1 MALPSGMEVW
11 ARIFISNNKGKVRS
25 LSGVTGVFGAP
36 RICLSTPQFDGVRSG
51 FGYVYKAGISP
62 NTSLTGNDFIIVGDT
77 NYHGDQ
83 TIGTPLFVKCVDFDD
98 DDEYIRQILG
108 LPYFQ
113 DMGNTPVSTS
123 NRDLLT
129 IQIYEAGL
137 WIWRPGNAPPV
148 NVACKLN
155 LEFELDECYGAAAG
169 SSATNLGT
177 VGGTMDMST
186 SAVENFTGSASPYMG
201 AWDLDGGDGKGTVQN
216 NLNTGDTYTLEWIGQ
231 TYSNTTTMGVFYGG
245 GGTSAGTAVLGWW
258 DSNEDKY
265 DLFSGQLEY
274 AIDPRDRHHVV
285 VSVNTTTG
293 NGALYVGLDTG
304 QWAERDT
311 STGMSGTQRSPIT
324 NDFDIGDVTSFSS
337 WDGWFGCW
345 RVWDDALSEDQ
356 AEICWLHN
364 KFRVFGV

>member
-1 MALPSGMEVW
+1 MALPSGMNVW
-11 ARIFISNNKGKVRS
+11 ARTVTVVDEGKMRVLGNYPSGIFRS
-25 LSGVTGVFGAP
+25 Q
-36 RICLSTPQFDGVRSG
+36 ICLSTPQFEEVIVG
-51 FGYVYKAGISP
+51 FGRVYKPAISP

-77 NYHGDQ
+77 REHGDQ
-83 TIGTPLFVKCVDFDD
+83 STGSPLFVKCVDFDN

-123 NRDLLT
+123 DRDLLT

-148 NVACKLN
+148 NVTCKLN
-155 LEFELDECYGAAAG
+155 LEFELDECYGVAAG

-177 VGGTMDMST
+177 VGGTMDMSNST
-186 SAVENFTGSASPYMG
+186 VENFTGSASPYMG

-216 NLNTGDTYTLEWIGQ
+216 NLNTGATYTLEWIGQ
-231 TYSNTTTMGVFYGG
+231 TYTNTTTMGVFYGAN
-245 GGTSAGTAVLGWW
+245 GTSAGTAVFGWW
-258 DSNEDKY
+258 QPSNGAY
-265 DLFSGQLEY
+265 NLFADQLAY
-274 AIDPRDRHHVV
+274 TIDPRNRHHVV

-293 NGALYVGLDTG
+293 DGALYVGLNSG

-311 STGMSGTQRSPIT
+311 STSMSGTQRSPIT
-324 NDFDIGDVTSFSS
+324 NDFDIGDVTSFAS

-364 KFRVFGV
+364 KWRVDD